1 MERRSME
8 SMVHGKKVVKNT
20 KKALKSFTYD
30 IPVTSVFLDH
40 FLKIS

>member
-1 MERRSME
+1 ME

-40 FLKIS
+40 FLKIN